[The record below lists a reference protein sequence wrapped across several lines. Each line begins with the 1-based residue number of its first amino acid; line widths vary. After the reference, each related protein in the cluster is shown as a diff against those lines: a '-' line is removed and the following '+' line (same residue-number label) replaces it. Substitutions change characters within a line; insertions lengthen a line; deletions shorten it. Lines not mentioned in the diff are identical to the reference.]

1 MIPTGV
7 RAGLWQIGWA
17 LVLASLT
24 GAHAHAESD
33 SMPRPPQLER
43 DVQFWIRVYTQLD
56 TNAGFLHD
64 QYDLGVVYAT
74 LHFGRGATPAERER
88 QVDAA
93 RDRCA
98 AALRRI
104 ADAADS
110 PLPAEDQRIR
120 DLWGAEGTPARL
132 RSAVED
138 IRFQLGQSDRF
149 RAGLIRS
156 GAWETHIAET
166 LANLGLPA
174 ELAVPPHGES
184 SFNPAAYSH
193 VGAP

>member
-64 QYDLGVVYAT
+64 QYDLSVVYDT
-74 LHFGRGATPAERER
+74 LHFGPGATPADPDR

-98 AALRRI
+98 APLRRI
-104 ADAADS
+104 AAAAGS
-110 PLPAEDQRIR
+110 PQPPA
-120 DLWGAEGTPARL
+120 
-132 RSAVED
+132 
-138 IRFQLGQSDRF
+138 
-149 RAGLIRS
+149 
-156 GAWETHIAET
+156 
-166 LANLGLPA
+166 
-174 ELAVPPHGES
+174 
-184 SFNPAAYSH
+184 
-193 VGAP
+193 